1 MGRTAPGT
9 ALALAARLDGEQFLI
24 WIEAR
29 ADDRNMRLIAS
40 EPAEPSIRSSLLPIV
55 PLASLSWI
63 GIPFGTSSVLRTT
76 QASLGIT
83 AVTESDP
90 DALPLTQAQ
99 LDPMVPMRIL
109 RGRPRSATRKQL
121 VFLCCSPAG
130 LACFRASGAGWQ
142 TRMDALSKDDVPAH
156 ARARD
161 GEGADVD
168 PG

>member
-40 EPAEPSIRSSLLPIV
+40 EPAEPSIRSSLWRRCRGS
-55 PLASLSWI
+55 AFRSAHH
-63 GIPFGTSSVLRTT
+63 SVLRTT

-121 VFLCCSPAG
+121 VSLCCSPAG

-142 TRMDALSKDDVPAH
+142 TRMDALLRDDVPSH
-156 ARARD
+156 ARVRD